1 MNVSNISTAS
11 PTTWT
16 IRKAIPFYTMKIH
29 QDLGFGLGLNSTQ
42 GREAKH
48 SKLASYVK
56 NTTKGKRLRWRQ
68 VFKHDFME
76 TIWLKEK
83 NPWQITYRR
92 GNVVEEQEPKA
103 TEKDK
108 FIPSHCEKDTFCD
121 CRLPKPSDL
130 SNCEVCISEMF
141 NWVKSSCQKGSIDGK
156 ISSLCRK

>member
-16 IRKAIPFYTMKIH
+16 IGKAIPLYTMKIH

-83 NPWQITYRR
+83 NPRHITYRR
-92 GNVVEEQEPKA
+92 GMLLKSRNQKQLKRTNLSLPTVKRTLSV
-103 TEKDK
+103 
-108 FIPSHCEKDTFCD
+108 IVD
-121 CRLPKPSDL
+121 CQSQVTCLT
-130 SNCEVCISEMF
+130 
-141 NWVKSSCQKGSIDGK
+141 VKYAFQKCSIE
-156 ISSLCRK
+156 